1 MIMIVI
7 NVFLLLLINNIYIV
21 KNIEEKQ
28 HYIDNILIIFEQAL
42 EFNVTS

>member
-1 MIMIVI
+1 MIVI
-7 NVFLLLLINNIYIV
+7 NVFLLLLINVYIV

-28 HYIDNILIIFEQAL
+28 HYIDNILIVFEQAL